1 MKSLVLVCTTL
12 LGIGLAWAPSVMA
25 KDADKEMRVGDT
37 AFIAYEGSQ
46 DWPDG
51 KSAMVIKD
59 YAVPIYLGLPGT
71 GYQVLGRIY
80 DKRTSGF
87 DAVGRGFDEAFGK
100 EKYRMRAC
108 ANQAKLRGA
117 DAVLVTDDQRVI
129 GAFGLSKKEVRKTA
143 PLFDDKDKIV
153 LAIKLR

>member
-12 LGIGLAWAPSVMA
+12 LGLALAWAPSVMA
-25 KDADKEMRVGDT
+25 KDADKEMRLGGT
-37 AFIAYEGSQ
+37 GFISYEGSQ

-51 KSAMVIKD
+51 RGALVIKD
-59 YAVPIYLGLPGT
+59 YAVPIYVGLPDMS
-71 GYQVLGRIY
+71 YQVLGRIY
-80 DKRTSGF
+80 DTRTSGF

-117 DAVLVTDDQRVI
+117 DAVLVTDDKRVLE
-129 GAFGLSKKEVRKTA
+129 AFGLSKKDVRKTA
-143 PLFDDKDKIV
+143 PLLDDKDKIV
-153 LAIKLR
+153 LAIKIR